1 MKLACRMLMK
11 GMRAIVK
18 RNRQRAQ
25 KKIQDELLRQSIIEN
40 KGIARPW
47 RDVQLFQSSIAPA
60 QLQKQFTFRS
70 KILKVQAKQFLN
82 KVFET
87 QAIRQRKQI
96 SIIVSAAEEGNVIFL
111 QELLSFR
118 RRQQKSA
125 GDDDHHMRHKIF
137 AALRR
142 RLGTMS
148 SDVHSGFQKSKEA
161 VGDDTSLVMKMM
173 EDFLKE
179 DVNFEDRS
187 GHTPLFAALE
197 NRRWECARIL
207 LSEPDI
213 DVSVAH
219 SATRMFPLHMFLSK
233 DGIGDQMDLLQKLVD
248 PKWMHKNL
256 EKPKPG
262 PIKTDSLVST
272 GKDSSGK
279 LTKHLSS
286 VLAVAGERE
295 AGSNRFLNSVTNEKV
310 TCLMIAAGNIHL
322 GTAREVSPS
331 FASKLENEG
340 SEHKLHSSGK
350 KDKRGI
356 GKSVKKDELKDVQ
369 NIESSGFEGLG
380 GEDDRREEGMGSG
393 VKS

>member
-1 MKLACRMLMK
+1 MK

-18 RNRQRAQ
+18 RNRQREQ
-25 KKIQDELLRQSIIEN
+25 NKIQDELLRKSIIEN

-47 RDVQLFQSSIAPA
+47 RDVQLFQSNIEPA
-60 QLQKQFTFRS
+60 QLQKQCTFRS

-111 QELLSFR
+111 RELLSFR
-118 RRQQKSA
+118 SRQHKSA
-125 GDDDHHMRHKIF
+125 GDDDHHMRHKIL
-137 AALRR
+137 ATLRR

-148 SDVHSGFQKSKEA
+148 LDVDSGFQKSREA
-161 VGDDTSLVMKMM
+161 VADDTSLVMKMM

-207 LSEPDI
+207 LSEPDL

-233 DGIGDQMDLLQKLVD
+233 DGIGDQMDLLHKLVD

-256 EKPKPG
+256 EKPG

-272 GKDSSGK
+272 EQDSSGRGK
-279 LTKHLSS
+279 LTRHLSS
-286 VLAVAGERE
+286 VLAVAGELE

-340 SEHKLHSSGK
+340 SEHKLLSSGK
-350 KDKRGI
+350 KDKRGL
-356 GKSVKKDELKDVQ
+356 GKSVKKDDLKAVQ
-369 NIESSGFEGLG
+369 NTEASGLEGLG

-393 VKS
+393 VNS

>member
-1 MKLACRMLMK
+1 MK

-18 RNRQRAQ
+18 RNRQREQ
-25 KKIQDELLRQSIIEN
+25 NKIQDELLRKSIIEN
-40 KGIARPW
+40 KDIARPW
-47 RDVQLFQSSIAPA
+47 RDVQLFQSNIAPA
-60 QLQKQFTFRS
+60 QLQKQCTFRS

-111 QELLSFR
+111 RELLSFR
-118 RRQQKSA
+118 RRQHKSA
-125 GDDDHHMRHKIF
+125 GDDDHHMRHKIL
-137 AALRR
+137 ATLRR
-142 RLGTMS
+142 KLGTMS
-148 SDVHSGFQKSKEA
+148 SDVDSGFQKSKEA
-161 VGDDTSLVMKMM
+161 VADDTSLVMKMM

-207 LSEPDI
+207 LSEPDL

-233 DGIGDQMDLLQKLVD
+233 DGIGDQMDLLHKLVD
-248 PKWMHKNL
+248 PKWMHENL
-256 EKPKPG
+256 EKPG
-262 PIKTDSLVST
+262 PMKTDSLVST
-272 GKDSSGK
+272 EQDSSGRGK
-279 LTKHLSS
+279 LTRHLSS
-286 VLAVAGERE
+286 VLAVAGELE

-340 SEHKLHSSGK
+340 SEHKLLSSGK
-350 KDKRGI
+350 KDKRGL
-356 GKSVKKDELKDVQ
+356 GKSVKKDDLKAVQ
-369 NIESSGFEGLG
+369 NTEASGLEGLG

-393 VKS
+393 VNS

>member
-1 MKLACRMLMK
+1 MK

-18 RNRQRAQ
+18 RNRQREQ
-25 KKIQDELLRQSIIEN
+25 NKIQDELLRKSIIEN

-47 RDVQLFQSSIAPA
+47 RDVQLFQSNIEPA
-60 QLQKQFTFRS
+60 QLQKQCTFRS

-111 QELLSFR
+111 RELLSFR
-118 RRQQKSA
+118 RRQHKSA
-125 GDDDHHMRHKIF
+125 GDDDHHMRHKIL
-137 AALRR
+137 ATLRR
-142 RLGTMS
+142 KLGTMS
-148 SDVHSGFQKSKEA
+148 SDVDSGFQKSKEA
-161 VGDDTSLVMKMM
+161 VADDTSLVMKMM

-207 LSEPDI
+207 LSEPDL

-233 DGIGDQMDLLQKLVD
+233 DGIGDQMDLLHKLVD

-256 EKPKPG
+256 EKPG

-272 GKDSSGK
+272 EQDSSGRGK
-279 LTKHLSS
+279 LTRHLSS
-286 VLAVAGERE
+286 VLAVAGELE

-340 SEHKLHSSGK
+340 SEHKLLSSGK
-350 KDKRGI
+350 KDKRGL
-356 GKSVKKDELKDVQ
+356 GKSVKKDDLKAVQ
-369 NIESSGFEGLG
+369 NTEASGLEGLG

-393 VKS
+393 VNS